1 MWKVSQHVY
10 HREERRSLCLNLVF
24 YILFLGTSLMP
35 LVGNLIDPSVLLK
48 HQEAV
53 TDTIFSADQF
63 AKYSQVDNSGVTG
76 NGLTDVWAWAEGTLL
91 DALIPAIAPGPLGP
105 NVPIGALRIRQA
117 RVPSAALRR
126 ADPGMCDDLLHKSMG
141 VDHAACTSSWQ
152 PSHSSFKDLADF
164 FTINATDANGS
175 DLDLSPW
182 RFMGGEELFR
192 KELRDSPLMVDDW
205 SGVNYG
211 YGRAGL
217 YVDMP
222 TTDREAFRRTLAEL
236 KPLVDRET
244 RALSFE
250 FSVYNGERVR
260 EPQPAEVDP
269 FRPRLSEVS
278 NMVPSSPLTPH
289 PVLSPLALLIAVVLG
304 QVVIVQVSFF
314 IESTGHI
321 EMHHRITAV
330 PLIQIAPWSRW
341 LNRLEPSTGGPG
353 GPAKT
358 GLYVGSYSPAVQ
370 AFVDGYE
377 AAGCVAARGASDLF
391 TVETLGCVA
400 EGVWAVLVV
409 YSVVPFM
416 CIPLLYVLR
425 TERDEWIETG
435 TRYLMKYA
443 NWMDIV
449 MLISLAYLVM
459 VRAPAD
465 KQHNLSI

>member
-1 MWKVSQHVY
+1 
-10 HREERRSLCLNLVF
+10 
-24 YILFLGTSLMP
+24 
-35 LVGNLIDPSVLLK
+35 
-48 HQEAV
+48 
-53 TDTIFSADQF
+53 
-63 AKYSQVDNSGVTG
+63 
-76 NGLTDVWAWAEGTLL
+76 
-91 DALIPAIAPGPLGP
+91 
-105 NVPIGALRIRQA
+105 
-117 RVPSAALRR
+117 
-126 ADPGMCDDLLHKSMG
+126 
-141 VDHAACTSSWQ
+141 
-152 PSHSSFKDLADF
+152 
-164 FTINATDANGS
+164 
-175 DLDLSPW
+175 
-182 RFMGGEELFR
+182 
-192 KELRDSPLMVDDW
+192 
-205 SGVNYG
+205 
-211 YGRAGL
+211 
-217 YVDMP
+217 
-222 TTDREAFRRTLAEL
+222 
-236 KPLVDRET
+236 
-244 RALSFE
+244 
-250 FSVYNGERVR
+250 
-260 EPQPAEVDP
+260 
-269 FRPRLSEVS
+269 
-278 NMVPSSPLTPH
+278 MVPSSPLTPH

-341 LNRLEPSTGGPG
+341 LNRLEPSTGGP
-353 GPAKT
+353 AKT

-377 AAGCVAARGASDLF
+377 AAGCVAAHGASDLF
-391 TVETLGCVA
+391 TVETLCCVA

-449 MLISLAYLVM
+449 TLISLAYLVM